1 MTLPTTEK
9 LTDIYRTSVT
19 IRRTDERLLS
29 MLAAGQARM
38 TYYSPRG
45 QETIAAT
52 VGALLGDDDYVVTIY
67 RGLHDHIAAGAPLG
81 PLVAEFLGKAS
92 GTCGGKGGPMHVT
105 YPDAGLMVTTGI
117 VGSGLPIAN
126 GLALAAQMRGE
137 DRVTICNFG
146 DGASNI
152 GAFHEA
158 LTLASLW
165 KLPVIFLC
173 QNNLYSEHTAY
184 ELHSPVDTVASRGA
198 AYGMRSVTV
207 NGNDPDEM
215 WAAADEAIRHAR
227 QGGGPT
233 LLEAKT
239 FRFRGH
245 TFGDDGSYIP
255 EDQMADAV
263 KADPVPALRAR
274 LLRDGVSESD
284 IVELESDVDRIVSE
298 ALQFAIDSP
307 EPDVGELRTDVYSSE
322 VFA

>member
-1 MTLPTTEK
+1 MTLPTTDALK
-9 LTDIYRTSVT
+9 GIYQTSMI

-45 QETIAAT
+45 QEVISAT
-52 VGALLGDDDYVVTIY
+52 VGALLSDDDYVVTIY
-67 RGLHDHIAAGAPLG
+67 RGLHDHISAGTPLG

-92 GTCGGKGGPMHVT
+92 GTCSGKGGPMHVT
-105 YPDAGLMVTTGI
+105 YPEAGMMVTTGI

-137 DRVTICNFG
+137 DRVTVCNFG

-165 KLPVIFLC
+165 KLPIVFLC

-184 ELHSPVDTVASRGA
+184 ELHSPVDSVASRGA
-198 AYGMRSVTV
+198 AYAMRSVTV

-227 QGGGPT
+227 EGGGPT
-233 LLEAKT
+233 LLEAMT
-239 FRFRGH
+239 FRLRGH
-245 TFGDDGSYIP
+245 TYGDGGSYIP
-255 EDQMADAV
+255 KNQMADAV
-263 KADPVPALRAR
+263 EADPVPGLRAR
-274 LLRDGVSESD
+274 LLREGLSEAD
-284 IVELESDVDRIVSE
+284 IVDLESEVDRVVND
-298 ALQFAIDSP
+298 ALQFAIDSE
-307 EPDVGELRTDVYSSE
+307 EPDISELRTDVYSSE

>member
-1 MTLPTTEK
+1 MTSP
-9 LTDIYRTSVT
+9 DIDQLKGIYKTSMT
-19 IRRTDERLLS
+19 IRRTDDRLLS

-45 QETIAAT
+45 QEVISAT

-67 RGLHDHIAAGAPLG
+67 RGLHDHISTGTPLG
-81 PLVAEFLGKAS
+81 PLVAEFLGKAT

-105 YPDAGLMVTTGI
+105 YPEAGLMVTTGI

-165 KLPVIFLC
+165 KLPVVFLC
-173 QNNLYSEHTAY
+173 QNNQYSEHTAY
-184 ELHSPVDTVASRGA
+184 EIHSPVDTVATRGV
-198 AYGMRSVTV
+198 AYSMRSVTV
-207 NGNDPDEM
+207 DGNDPEQM
-215 WAAADEAIRHAR
+215 WAVAEEAIRHAR
-227 QGGGPT
+227 EGGGPT
-233 LLEAKT
+233 LLEAMT
-239 FRFRGH
+239 FRLRGH
-245 TFGDDGSYIP
+245 TYGDDGSYIP
-255 EDQMADAV
+255 EDQMAAAV
-263 KADPVPALRAR
+263 EADPVPALRAR
-274 LLRDGVSESD
+274 LHRDGVSEAD
-284 IVELESDVDRIVSE
+284 LIELESEVDRAVSE
-298 ALQFAIDSP
+298 AIRFALDSD
-307 EPDVGELRTDVYSSE
+307 EPDISELLTDVYSNE